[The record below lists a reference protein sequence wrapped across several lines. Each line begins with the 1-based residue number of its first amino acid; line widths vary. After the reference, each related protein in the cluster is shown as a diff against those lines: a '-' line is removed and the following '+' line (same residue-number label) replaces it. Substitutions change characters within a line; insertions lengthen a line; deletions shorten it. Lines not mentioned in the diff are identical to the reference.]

1 MILLGT
7 INGFL
12 NWNKLHKVSFSFQ
25 RYIWTGIP
33 RIFLTTWNSQVNRFS
48 ICSLLAIWTQP
59 RRLLRENTYGTMT
72 SLRSILRKLDKDD
85 IMESI
90 VVSNIPPGT
99 KEEALVI
106 HFQQRKHGGGDV
118 SAIKLTQN
126 GDNAI
131 ITFEDEES
139 KLWVDKFHVLPYLI
153 SFSCPLDDRR

>member
-1 MILLGT
+1 
-7 INGFL
+7 
-12 NWNKLHKVSFSFQ
+12 
-25 RYIWTGIP
+25 
-33 RIFLTTWNSQVNRFS
+33 
-48 ICSLLAIWTQP
+48 
-59 RRLLRENTYGTMT
+59 MT

-139 KLWVDKFHVLPYLI
+139 KLSVDKFHVLPYLI
-153 SFSCPLDDRR
+153 FFFLSLGRSKINDLLSYSPTTPDRKQ

>member
-1 MILLGT
+1 
-7 INGFL
+7 
-12 NWNKLHKVSFSFQ
+12 
-25 RYIWTGIP
+25 
-33 RIFLTTWNSQVNRFS
+33 
-48 ICSLLAIWTQP
+48 
-59 RRLLRENTYGTMT
+59 MT

-131 ITFEDEES
+131 IAFEDEES
-139 KLWVDKFHVLPYLI
+139 KL
-153 SFSCPLDDRR
+153 